1 MTDKTMN
8 TPQTVDADKRAFLK
22 AGAAAA
28 AVTLAPGVTLYSFGA
43 KAAVT
48 GPATSEHRWGMLID
62 ANAPE
67 GVWDLAVDA
76 CKAEQGWGN
85 GSNPATDPQ
94 WIRKVSVKD
103 PKTGAK
109 ATLPVMCQHCANPP
123 CVDVCPTGASMQR
136 SDGIVL
142 VDKHICI
149 GCRYCMMACPYSCRS
164 FVHEDVS
171 GQKQHMPRGKGT
183 VEACTLCVHRVDKGQ
198 LPACVEAV
206 TEAGS
211 DAMLF
216 GDLNDP
222 NSDISRAVSQ
232 YVTQRIRADLGV
244 EPGVHYRGI

>member
-1 MTDKTMN
+1 MTKTMN
-8 TPQTVDADKRAFLK
+8 DTQTVDSAKRTFMK
-22 AGAAAA
+22 GAATAA
-28 AVTLAPGVTLYSFGA
+28 VVTLAPGVTLYSLGA
-43 KAAVT
+43 KAAT
-48 GPATSEHRWGMLID
+48 GPATSAQRWGMLID

-67 GVWDLAVDA
+67 GVWDIAVEA
-76 CKAEQGWGN
+76 CKAEQGWGKSDN
-85 GSNPATDPQ
+85 LPTDPQ

-103 PKTGAK
+103 PKSGAK
-109 ATLPVMCQHCANPP
+109 ATLPVMCQHCENPP

-136 SDGIVL
+136 ADGIVL

-164 FVHEDVS
+164 FVHEDVH
-171 GQKQHMPRGKGT
+171 GQKPHMPRGKGT
-183 VEACTLCVHRVDKGQ
+183 VEACTMCVHRVDKGQ

-206 TEAGS
+206 TATGS

-222 NSDISRAVSQ
+222 NSDISRAVSKH
-232 YVTQRIRADLGV
+232 VTQRIRQDLGT